1 MAVVGGRVQPLHTIE
16 RDGRIGQKPEQP
28 RTDQIPEQ
36 DGGEE
41 HEWPMIGRLPL
52 GFMLNLIPRWASSSS
67 TSRELVVK
75 RK

>member
-1 MAVVGGRVQPLHTIE
+1 
-16 RDGRIGQKPEQP
+16 
-28 RTDQIPEQ
+28 
-36 DGGEE
+36 
-41 HEWPMIGRLPL
+41 MIGRPPL